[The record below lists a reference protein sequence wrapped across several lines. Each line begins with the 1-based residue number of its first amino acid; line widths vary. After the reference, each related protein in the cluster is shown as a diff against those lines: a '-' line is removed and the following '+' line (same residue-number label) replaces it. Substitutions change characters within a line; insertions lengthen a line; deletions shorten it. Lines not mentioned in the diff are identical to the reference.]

1 MAKKKQEQ
9 QEQSQDEH
17 VMAILDKRTNKT
29 AVVSKMNEQDGS
41 LEIVP
46 PDKKNS
52 SSFLKLDRTSP
63 LELFFTNFKNQY
75 ENPTSFSFFLVPLL
89 LLEKTLNA
97 VVQIRKGEDP
107 GVEGKKLVEN
117 SELNDEGRIA
127 KLARRYKFDEHQ
139 LPWKELAALGVDKQ
153 LLFDNHCMGEMLKG
167 RITSMAFP
175 ISKEVNGEKKDMGE
189 ACFLC
194 VKGEDG
200 KVQLKTLSRLDKPQY
215 DLPTYKGVF
224 TDEEKQSLKDT
235 GTLGAIKEM
244 KDTHTGT
251 VCNCYVSF
259 HEPSNR
265 IITMPVDAI
274 KIPDYIYGKRLDD
287 KQKQILASGG
297 RLPINDIQ
305 RKNDTLLSGVAFV
318 DPRIMDIAFKQ
329 SGEQLKVNDTIMG
342 AKITPEQ
349 KKMLQNHEMVF
360 VENMRYK
367 GRVFSDDVRFS
378 NKSNQLLIGRNA
390 REYKPTIDSKKNDKK
405 KEVKQQAPRH
415 VASVKAQ
422 SKKEPFSHV
431 TGRLF
436 MFTSDIYPAL
446 FYGSRVYV

>member
-46 PDKKNS
+46 PDKKNNG
-52 SSFLKLDRTSP
+52 SFLKLDRTTP

-75 ENPTSFSFFLVPLL
+75 ENPTSFSFFLVPLV

-107 GVEGKKLVEN
+107 GAEGKKLVEN

-139 LPWKELAALGVDKQ
+139 LPWKELSALGIDKQ

-167 RITSMAFP
+167 RITSKAFP
-175 ISKEVNGEKKDMGE
+175 ITKEINGEKKDMGE

-215 DLPTYKGVF
+215 GLPAYKGVF
-224 TDEEKQSLKDT
+224 TDEEKQTLKNT

-287 KQKQILASGG
+287 KQKQILVSGG

-360 VENMRYK
+360 IENMRYN

-390 REYKPTIDSKKNDKK
+390 REYKPAIDSKKNDKK
-405 KEVKQQAPRH
+405 KEVKQQAPHH
-415 VASVKAQ
+415 VASVKAR
-422 SKKEPFSHV
+422 SKKSLSV
-431 TGRLF
+431 
-436 MFTSDIYPAL
+436 
-446 FYGSRVYV
+446 